1 MVNKELL
8 TYLIADS
15 IIMVFF
21 LMLNFE
27 TNPHNRNIEMTILYL
42 GSSFIV
48 MIIVSFI
55 LNRLYFKK
63 QKTEF
68 ISLVV
73 WKLLLNP

>member
-27 TNPHNRNIEMTILYL
+27 TNPHNRNIELTILYL
-42 GSSFIV
+42 GASFIV

-63 QKTEF
+63 QKNE
-68 ISLVV
+68 LHH
-73 WKLLLNP
+73 